1 MRIIILT
8 SILLFVTNLSF
19 SQSNNLN
26 GIKFLSK
33 EVPQSSRT
41 SVCLNDD
48 EPIYF
53 HENLTISFDL
63 AFWST
68 KVFGSIL
75 RVFGE
80 NGPPLRMV
88 YNQFK
93 SKDTSYIQ
101 LFNSNNKSINIP
113 LAKNDLIRN
122 KWFNFKIT
130 FDKKNRLIS
139 ASLNEKR
146 FGSIDYT
153 LKETEP
159 LKFIFGIVKSDN
171 ARDFDIP
178 GFYLKNIRINENE
191 KLKYYW
197 TLIPDSEKGLIDE
210 VAGSRLL
217 VKNISWM
224 IEDHFSWKLLKEYN
238 SKSFNGAAYDSI
250 NSLLYMDFKN
260 DLVILDLKTG
270 RDSTIKFKEPSPAYW
285 NDLFIDYSNKR
296 LYSFMNG
303 MDKISIYDIKSGSW
317 IKKDTS
323 QNNAANYFGS
333 AKFVDNSNGGIYLL
347 GGYGHF
353 TVKKD
358 LFKYNFA
365 KETWEI
371 FPLKKNEL
379 QPRAW
384 FTLGNGFNP
393 GEYLIFGGFGNES
406 GKQEEDFKN
415 FNDIFLLNLNDS
427 TLTKLDH
434 SLNNKFDFAFLI
446 NYLHI
451 NRKDSSFLF
460 AARQKEDKVNFITL
474 YSYNLLQNKLEQLAD
489 TLWKSENDDWIYHYL
504 HYNKTTNELIA
515 VIYDDQ
521 NVKISTLNY
530 PPVKASLLPQK
541 LTKESSFSFLYYVA
555 GGILLL
561 VVIGFIVFLKGKY
574 KINHPKDLSSRELLN
589 TDNSNLTKNYIQAF
603 GGFHLYNNE
612 GKDIILDFSPK
623 LKEIFLLILLR
634 SLNHYQYKGI
644 TSEKLSSFI
653 WPDSSHESVKSS
665 RGVAINKIR
674 KLLSSVEGVELEFA
688 DKLWL
693 IKINNGARCD
703 YAEFI
708 RLSDAVKNR
717 NGAAN
722 SSFTTSISIVEN
734 GEFLKGISYEWLDP
748 VKFSINNEVIGFLKQ
763 YFDYEEVQN
772 DPEKLIKLC
781 DVILSFDSVDQD
793 AIKLKLKT
801 LSSTGNHHIAK
812 STYSLFVAEYKR
824 LFDEQFPNS
833 FDEMISS

>member
-1 MRIIILT
+1 MRIVILT
-8 SILLFVTNLSF
+8 SLLFFVTYLSF
-19 SQSNNLN
+19 SRSNDFD

-53 HENLTISFDL
+53 RENLTISFDL

-68 KVFGSIL
+68 NYFGSIL

-80 NGPPLRMV
+80 NGPPLRIV

-101 LFNSNNKSINIP
+101 LFNSDNKSVNIP
-113 LAKNDLIRN
+113 LAKDDLIRN
-122 KWFNFKIT
+122 KWFNFKIIL
-130 FDKKNRLIS
+130 DKKNNLIS
-139 ASLNEKR
+139 FFLNEKP

-159 LKFIFGIVKSDN
+159 LKFIFGIVESDN
-171 ARDFDIP
+171 VRDFDIP
-178 GFYLKNIRINENE
+178 GFYLKNIRVTENE

-197 TLIPDSEKGLIDE
+197 PLIPDSEKGLVDE

-217 VKNISWM
+217 VKNISWVV
-224 IEDHFSWKLLKEYN
+224 EDHFSWKVLKEYN

-270 RDSTIKFKEPSPAYW
+270 SDSTIIYKDPSPAYW
-285 NDLFIDYSNKR
+285 NDLFIDYSNRK

-303 MDKISIYDIKSGSW
+303 MGKISIYDMNSGSW

-333 AKFVDNSNGGIYLL
+333 AKFIDSRDGVIYLL
-347 GGYGHF
+347 GGYGHY

-358 LFKYNFA
+358 LFKYNLA
-365 KETWEI
+365 KETWEK
-371 FPLKKNEL
+371 FPLKRNEL

-415 FNDIFLLNLNDS
+415 FNDIFLLNLHDS
-427 TLTKLDH
+427 TLTRLGH

-446 NYLHI
+446 NYLHL
-451 NRKDSSFLF
+451 NPKDSSFLF
-460 AARQKEDKVNFITL
+460 AARQKEDKVHFISL

-489 TLWKSENDDWIYHYL
+489 TLWKSENDAWIYHYL
-504 HYNKTTNELIA
+504 HYDRATNELIA
-515 VIYDDQ
+515 VIYDNQ

-530 PPVKASLLPQK
+530 PPVKASLLPLK
-541 LTKESSFSFLYYVA
+541 LNEKNSFSFLYYGTV
-555 GGILLL
+555 GILLL
-561 VVIGFIVFLKGKY
+561 VVIGYIVLKGKH
-574 KINHPKDLSSRELLN
+574 KVNNQKNLSSHDLLN
-589 TDNSNLTKNYIQAF
+589 MDNSSLTRNYIQVF
-603 GGFHLYNNE
+603 GSFHLYNNE

-623 LKEIFLLILLR
+623 LNEIFLLILLR
-634 SLNHYQYKGI
+634 SFNHYQYKGI
-644 TSEKLSSFI
+644 TSEELSLLI
-653 WPDSSHESVKSS
+653 WPDSSPESLKSS

-674 KLLSSVEGVELEFA
+674 KLFSSVEGIELEFA
-688 DKLWL
+688 DKLWI
-693 IKINNGARCD
+693 IKMNNGAGCD

-708 RLSDAVKNR
+708 RLSDAAKNG
-717 NGAAN
+717 NEAA
-722 SSFTTSISIVEN
+722 SDSFTALINTVEG

-748 VKFSINNEVIGFLKQ
+748 IKFSINNEVIGFLKQ

-772 DPEKLIKLC
+772 DLGRLINLC
-781 DVILSFDSVDQD
+781 DVILTFDSVDQD
-793 AIKLKLKT
+793 AIKLKIKT
-801 LSSTGNHHIAK
+801 LLATGKYHIAK
-812 STYSLFVAEYKR
+812 STYNLFVAEYKR
-824 LFDEQFPNS
+824 LYDEHYPVS
-833 FDEMISS
+833 FQEIVSS